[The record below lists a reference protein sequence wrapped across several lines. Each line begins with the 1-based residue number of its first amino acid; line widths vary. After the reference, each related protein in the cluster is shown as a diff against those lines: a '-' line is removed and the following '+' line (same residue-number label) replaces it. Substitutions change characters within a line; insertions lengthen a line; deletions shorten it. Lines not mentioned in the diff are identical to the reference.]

1 LQPLVVIVGR
11 MKNEV
16 KTIKMKGKRNKFNK
30 KHEKSYILDYNR
42 IITRKEEIFM
52 KKVAVVFNG
61 GTISMKVDPR
71 IQAAVPSLS
80 GEEIM
85 SMVTGIE
92 KYAEVESHNFSNVPS
107 PHVTPEDMMNL
118 SKFIQEL
125 LDREDIDGVVTTH
138 GTDSLEETAYL
149 LDLTLKSEKPVV
161 VTGAMRSSSELGYD
175 GPANLSAS
183 ICTAI
188 SDESRGKRVL
198 VCLNGELNCASEV
211 TKGNSMSLSAFVSP
225 SFGPVGIVDNNQVI
239 FYRNSLNRPYIDT
252 DKIETKV
259 QLIKCVSGMDAS
271 FIDFCINEGQKGI
284 VIEGMGRGNVPP
296 KMVQGIKRAIEKGIP
311 VVLVSR
317 CFEGRV
323 LDTYGYNG
331 GGKDLR
337 NLGVI
342 FGDNLP
348 GQKARIKLM
357 LALGKTNDM
366 GKIRQ
371 MFEQGLYL
379 L

>member
-1 LQPLVVIVGR
+1 
-11 MKNEV
+11 
-16 KTIKMKGKRNKFNK
+16 
-30 KHEKSYILDYNR
+30 
-42 IITRKEEIFM
+42 M

-92 KYAEVESHNFSNVPS
+92 NYAEIESHNFSNVPS
-107 PHVTPEDMMNL
+107 PHVTPDTMMSL
-118 SKFIQEL
+118 SKYVKDL
-125 LDREDIDGVVTTH
+125 LERDDITGVVVTH

-149 LDLTLKSEKPVV
+149 LDLTIKNEKPVI

-188 SDESRGKRVL
+188 SEEAKGKGVL
-198 VCLNGELNCASEV
+198 VCLNDELNCASEV
-211 TKGNSMSLSAFVSP
+211 TKANSMSLSAFRSP
-225 SFGPVGIVDNNQVI
+225 AFGPVGIVDNNKVI
-239 FYRNSLNRPYIDT
+239 FYRDTLNKEHIIGE
-252 DKIETKV
+252 KIENNV
-259 QLIKCVSGMDAS
+259 QLIKCVSGMDS
-271 FIDFCINEGQKGI
+271 KFIDFSIETGCKGI
-284 VIEGMGRGNVPP
+284 VIEAMGRGNIPP
-296 KMVQGIKRAIEKGIP
+296 MMVDGVKRAIDKGVI
-311 VVLVSR
+311 VVVVSR

-323 LDTYGYNG
+323 LDTYGYTG

-357 LALGKTNDM
+357 LLLGKTSDRLEI
-366 GKIRQ
+366 KKV
-371 MFEQGLYL
+371 FEKGLYSA
-379 L
+379 